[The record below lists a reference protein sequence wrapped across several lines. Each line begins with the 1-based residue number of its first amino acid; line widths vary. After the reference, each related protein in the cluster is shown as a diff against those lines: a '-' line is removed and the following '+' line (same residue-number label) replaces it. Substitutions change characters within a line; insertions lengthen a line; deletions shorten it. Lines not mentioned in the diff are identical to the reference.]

1 MMKLLPTAV
10 YDWVHPKNFILDKYS
25 NDSSIGYFL
34 EVDFDYC
41 DELDDL
47 HNDYP

>member
-10 YDWVHPKNFILDKYS
+10 CDWVDPKHFSLDKYS

-34 EVDFDYC
+34 EVDFDYP
-41 DELDDL
+41 DEFDDL
-47 HNDYP
+47 HND